1 MKKKLLLLCFI
12 ILFLN
17 GCSKKKEELIIEGFI
32 EEKQNAIIGI
42 HYPQIGIKTLDQQIE
57 QYVFD
62 IKQEFESQI
71 STSLSL
77 NSSELNID
85 YEYWKVGNRYHN
97 ITLTTFI
104 NSNTLAHP
112 MHEIKTFV
120 YDSNTNQFL
129 TLDDIISINLVNIK
143 TELLK
148 KHKDCILIDAL
159 ENTVTD
165 FNKKQIKF
173 TFTEQSITLYFD
185 PYEIA
190 TGACGFIKYEIVSPT
205 FKIEIPTQE
214 KIENTFEYHPSK
226 KKLSITKPT
235 IALTFD
241 DGPSQYTKEI
251 VELLNKYNAN
261 ATFFILGNKINNY
274 QETLKFLLQNG
285 NELGNHSYN
294 HKQLTKLSEQE
305 LKQQIESTNKIVK
318 ETLNYDIHLLRP
330 TYGAITNQ
338 LKNNIDMEIVLWNV
352 DTKDWKLRNSKM
364 IAKKALGDIKDG
376 KIVLMHDIY
385 KTTLQALKLILPE
398 LEKQGYQIVTVSE
411 LKEIQKLRNEKQNR

>member
-1 MKKKLLLLCFI
+1 MKKKLLLLCLI

-17 GCSKKKEELIIEGFI
+17 GCSKKKEELIIKGFI
-32 EEKQNAIIGI
+32 EEKQNASIGI
-42 HYPQIGIKTLDQQIE
+42 HYPQTGIKTLDQQIK

-62 IKQEFESQI
+62 IKQEFETQI
-71 STSLSL
+71 SESLTL

-129 TLDDIISINLVNIK
+129 TLDDITNINLANIK

-159 ENTVTD
+159 ENTVTN
-165 FNKKQIKF
+165 FNKNQIKF
-173 TFTEQSITLYFD
+173 TFTDQSITLYFN

-190 TGACGFIKYEIVSPT
+190 TGSCGFIKYEVISPL
-205 FKIEIPTQE
+205 FKIEIPNQQ
-214 KIENTFEYHPSK
+214 KIEKTFEYHPSK

-261 ATFFILGNKINNY
+261 ATFFILGNKVNNY

-318 ETLNYDIHLLRP
+318 DTLNYDIHFLRP

-338 LKNNIDMEIVLWNV
+338 LKKHIDMEVILWNV
-352 DTKDWKLRNSKM
+352 DTKDWKLRNSKA
-364 IAKKALGDIKDG
+364 IAKKALSDIKDG
-376 KIVLMHDIY
+376 NIVLMHDIY
-385 KTTLQALKLILPE
+385 KTTLQALKIILPE

-411 LKEIQKLRNEKQNR
+411 LKGIQKLKNEKQNR